1 MSKSFSEPAL
11 PWQSFL
17 SCRCEQLL
25 FSFVCFLPLLQL
37 GIVVL
42 NTIQELNKPTLPG
55 KIDHT
60 VGQAVSFI
68 IHSFMCYMTCE
79 LNSDKDYIF
88 SQITD
93 KRIEWC
99 QASNRHQSSSLKMPL
114 QNSQFT
120 IIVEL
125 EVNNCHGFLYMIFC

>member
-1 MSKSFSEPAL
+1 VNF
-11 PWQSFL
+11 F
-17 SCRCEQLL
+17 
-25 FSFVCFLPLLQL
+25 FSFVFFLPLLQL

-42 NTIQELNKPTLPG
+42 NTIQELNKPALPG
-55 KIDHT
+55 KIDHA
-60 VGQAVSFI
+60 VGQAVCFI

-79 LNSDKDYIF
+79 LNSDKDCIF

-93 KRIEWC
+93 ERIEWC
-99 QASNRHQSSSLKMPL
+99 QARDRHLSSSLKMPL

-125 EVNNCHGFLYMIFC
+125 EVNNCHGFLCMIFC